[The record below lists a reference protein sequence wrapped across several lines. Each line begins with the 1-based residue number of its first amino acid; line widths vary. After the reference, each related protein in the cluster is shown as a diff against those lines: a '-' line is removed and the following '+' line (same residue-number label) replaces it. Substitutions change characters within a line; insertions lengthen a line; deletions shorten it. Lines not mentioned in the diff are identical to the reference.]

1 MAKQKHPKKSIIKKK
16 KRRKPRASWN
26 DAMLQLVENHVFDTG
41 RVEDANEA
49 IGVARSTF
57 YSWLK
62 KREDLMEAV
71 TRAREAHKKFK
82 ERSFRG
88 EMMAALDG
96 LNILLAGHVVTLR
109 EEITEEI
116 RNEETGEKLE
126 TLKVRVREHQSYIR
140 PDIRAI
146 EKVLGSNDLKHN
158 AYLKSLQE
166 HVLNNKSELYRLIF
180 GHLVDDMDDAAI
192 GEFLG
197 VSVLNVQLDLLKIR
211 YMEAH
216 VQHLYD
222 VGDLTVDQ
230 WMEYTQKLR
239 RDYGYISDRMETRA
253 QKLLDGASYQEVIYQ
268 MEELWRVLIETT
280 REELAKPIEHE
291 GKTFIIPA
299 EVVNQIAENIVNR
312 VNERK
317 SNQTYFLKRI
327 T

>member
-1 MAKQKHPKKSIIKKK
+1 MKTKS
-16 KRRKPRASWN
+16 
-26 DAMLQLVENHVFDTG
+26 
-41 RVEDANEA
+41 
-49 IGVARSTF
+49 
-57 YSWLK
+57 
-62 KREDLMEAV
+62 DLSDAV
-71 TRAREAHKKFK
+71 TRAREAHKKFA

-88 EMMAALDG
+88 EMIAALEG
-96 LNILLAGHVVTLR
+96 LNILLSGHVVTLK

-126 TLKVRVREHQSYIR
+126 TLKVRVRKHETYIR
-140 PDIRAI
+140 PDVRAI
-146 EKVLGSNDLKHN
+146 EKVLGSNDIKHN

-180 GHLVDDMDDAAI
+180 GQLVDDMDDAAI

-222 VGDLTVDQ
+222 AGDLTVDQ
-230 WMEYTQKLR
+230 WLEYTQKLR

-280 REELAKPIEHE
+280 REELGKPRKYE
-291 GKTFIIPA
+291 GKSFIIPA
-299 EVVNQIAENIVNR
+299 EIANQIAEDIVNR